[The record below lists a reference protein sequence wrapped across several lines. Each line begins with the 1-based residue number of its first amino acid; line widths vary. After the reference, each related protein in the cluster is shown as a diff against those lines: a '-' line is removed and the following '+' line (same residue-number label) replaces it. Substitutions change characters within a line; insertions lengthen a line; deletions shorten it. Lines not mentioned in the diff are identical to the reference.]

1 MPQSHFRM
9 PLLWF
14 IICTIVITSA
24 TPGRMQGHCY
34 THTMITKP
42 TETENSSCSCQ
53 PPIMVYK
60 VQVRTLEEMMVFLCA
75 FIFFLF
81 MWQIKANWEKKTKNK
96 TPNHQQQRKFK
107 QMQSVY
113 IDWSCSYYIW
123 KTFLPS
129 PLQDAIFRFRMEA
142 YLDGREN
149 KHKETASAIT
159 FPD

>member
-14 IICTIVITSA
+14 IICIIVMTLQRQGGCKDSA
-24 TPGRMQGHCY
+24 TPTVQWQNPRRPKTLHVLANHPSWSTKCKSGH
-34 THTMITKP
+34 
-42 TETENSSCSCQ
+42 
-53 PPIMVYK
+53 
-60 VQVRTLEEMMVFLCA
+60 LEKRWFFWCA

-81 MWQIKANWEKKTKNK
+81 MWQIKAKWKNK
-96 TPNHQQQRKFK
+96 TKQKKHHQQRKFK

-113 IDWSCSYYIW
+113 IDWSHSHYIW

-129 PLQDAIFRFRMEA
+129 PFRDAIFRFGMEA